1 MTLQTDDFLK
11 DEINEMIKNYQN
23 GKFDISQNLALLILK
38 KNPKHNLSFQ
48 ILGSIYEQQGKLD
61 DSLKMHQKSLA
72 LDNFDPEVH
81 NNIGLVLQKLGKHT
95 EAIFSLKKA
104 ITLKPSFIIAIYNLG
119 NTLKEMGNL
128 EEAEINLKKCIELKP
143 NFIEAYINL
152 ANIQSENNNFQD
164 AERSL
169 KKCIELKQ
177 NFIPAHYNLGN
188 LLKKLSRLEEA
199 MTSYNYLLKL
209 KPNYK
214 PALLGRGQIFFIKKK
229 FDQALNDFDNCNT
242 SESRAR
248 ALITLYNLGSIDEI
262 YQRIEKNAK
271 LDEKN
276 LRVAAFSSFIAHK
289 EKRETKNNFCK
300 KPLEFLYFSNLSSH
314 LKNQNKFIDNL
325 IDELKHI
332 NASWEPSNKTTIKGF
347 QSTKNLFVDPKGKI
361 KDLEKIIINEL
372 QKYNLK
378 FKDKSCLF
386 IKKWP
391 LKKDL
396 FGWHVIL
403 KQQGYQGPHI
413 HPSGWLSGVIYLKT
427 VPSLEKNEGAIEFGL
442 NAQNYS
448 DSNSPKIIY
457 QPKQGDIVFFPSSLH
472 HRTIPFTTDTDRI
485 IVSFDLLPTSE

>member
-1 MTLQTDDFLK
+1 MKLPTDDFLK
-11 DEINEMIKNYQN
+11 NEINQMLENYQN
-23 GKFDISQNLALLILK
+23 GKFDISLNLALSILK
-38 KNPKHNLSFQ
+38 KDPKHNLTIK
-48 ILGSIYEQQGKLD
+48 ILGSIYEQQDKLD
-61 DSLKMHQKSLA
+61 ESLKMYQKSLA
-72 LDNFDPEVH
+72 LDNNDPEAH
-81 NNIGLVLQKLGKHT
+81 NNLGLVLQKQGRLQ
-95 EAIFSLKKA
+95 EAMLSLKKA
-104 ITLKPSFIIAIYNLG
+104 IALKPDFIIAIYNLG
-119 NTLKEMGNL
+119 NTLKEIGNL
-128 EEAEINLKKCIELKP
+128 EDAEINLKRCIELKP

-152 ANIQSENNNFQD
+152 ANTQSENNHFND

-188 LLKKLSRLEEA
+188 LLKKLGRLDEA

-209 KPNYK
+209 KPSYK

-248 ALITLYNLGSIDEI
+248 ALITLYNSGNIDEI
-262 YQRIEKNAK
+262 YQRINNNAK

-276 LRVAAFSSFIAHK
+276 LRVAAFSSFISHK
-289 EKRETKNNFCK
+289 ENKETKNNFCK
-300 KPLEFLYFSNLSSH
+300 NPLEFLYFSNLSSH
-314 LKNQNKFIDNL
+314 LKNSDKFIDDL
-325 IDELKHI
+325 IDEIKHI

-361 KDLEKIIINEL
+361 KDLQKIIIDEL

-386 IKKWP
+386 INEWP
-391 LKKDL
+391 LKKNL

-403 KQQGYQGPHI
+403 QQQGYQDPHI
-413 HPSGWLSGVIYLKT
+413 HPAGWLSGVIYLKV
-427 VPSLEKNEGAIEFGL
+427 VPSLEKNEGAIEFSL

-448 DSNSPKIIY
+448 DVKSPKFIH
-457 QPKQGDIVFFPSSLH
+457 QPKKGDIVFFPSSLH
-472 HRTIPFTTDTDRI
+472 HRTIPFTTNTDRI
-485 IVSFDLLPTSE
+485 IISFDLLPDR

>member
-1 MTLQTDDFLK
+1 MKLPTDDFLK
-11 DEINEMIKNYQN
+11 NEINQMLENYQN
-23 GKFDISQNLALLILK
+23 GKFDISLNLALSILK
-38 KNPKHNLSFQ
+38 KDPKHNLTIK
-48 ILGSIYEQQGKLD
+48 ILGSIYEQQDKLD
-61 DSLKMHQKSLA
+61 ESLKMYQKSLA
-72 LDNFDPEVH
+72 LDNNDPEAH
-81 NNIGLVLQKLGKHT
+81 NNLGLVLQKQGKLQ
-95 EAIFSLKKA
+95 EAMLSLKKA
-104 ITLKPSFIIAIYNLG
+104 IALKPDFIIAIYNLG
-119 NTLKEMGNL
+119 NTLKEIGNL
-128 EEAEINLKKCIELKP
+128 EDAEINLKRCIELKP

-152 ANIQSENNNFQD
+152 ANTQSENNHFKD

-188 LLKKLSRLEEA
+188 LLKKLGRLDEA

-248 ALITLYNLGSIDEI
+248 ALITLYNSGNIDEI
-262 YQRIEKNAK
+262 YQRINNNAK

-276 LRVAAFSSFIAHK
+276 LRVAAFSSFISHK
-289 EKRETKNNFCK
+289 ENKETKNNFCK
-300 KPLEFLYFSNLSSH
+300 NPLEFLYFSNLSSH
-314 LKNQNKFIDNL
+314 LKNSDKFIDDL
-325 IDELKHI
+325 IDEIKHI

-361 KDLEKIIINEL
+361 KDLQKIIIDEL

-386 IKKWP
+386 INEWP
-391 LKKDL
+391 LKKNL

-403 KQQGYQGPHI
+403 QQQGYQDPHI
-413 HPSGWLSGVIYLKT
+413 HPAGWLSGVIYLKV
-427 VPSLEKNEGAIEFGL
+427 VPSLEKNEGAIEFSL

-448 DSNSPKIIY
+448 DLKSPKFIH
-457 QPKQGDIVFFPSSLH
+457 QPKKGDIVFFPSSLH
-472 HRTIPFTTDTDRI
+472 HRTIPFTTNTDRI
-485 IVSFDLLPTSE
+485 IISFDLLPDR

>member
-1 MTLQTDDFLK
+1 MKLPTDDFLK
-11 DEINEMIKNYQN
+11 NEINQMLENYQN
-23 GKFDISQNLALLILK
+23 GKFDISLNLALSILK
-38 KNPKHNLSFQ
+38 KDPKHNLTIK
-48 ILGSIYEQQGKLD
+48 ILGSIYEQQDKLD
-61 DSLKMHQKSLA
+61 ESLKMYQKSLA
-72 LDNFDPEVH
+72 LDNNDPEAH
-81 NNIGLVLQKLGKHT
+81 NNLGLVLQKQGRLQ
-95 EAIFSLKKA
+95 EAMLSLKKA
-104 ITLKPSFIIAIYNLG
+104 IALKPDFIIAIYNLG
-119 NTLKEMGNL
+119 NTLKEIGNL
-128 EEAEINLKKCIELKP
+128 EDAEINLKRCIELKP

-152 ANIQSENNNFQD
+152 ANTQSENNHFKD

-188 LLKKLSRLEEA
+188 LLKKLGRLDEA

-209 KPNYK
+209 KPSYK

-248 ALITLYNLGSIDEI
+248 ALITLYNSGNIDEI
-262 YQRIEKNAK
+262 YQRINNNAK

-276 LRVAAFSSFIAHK
+276 LRVAAFSSFISHK
-289 EKRETKNNFCK
+289 ENKETKNNFCK
-300 KPLEFLYFSNLSSH
+300 NPLEFLYFSNLLSH
-314 LKNQNKFIDNL
+314 LKNSDKFIDDL
-325 IDELKHI
+325 IDEIKHI

-361 KDLEKIIINEL
+361 KDLQKIIIDEL

-386 IKKWP
+386 INEWP
-391 LKKDL
+391 LKKNL

-403 KQQGYQGPHI
+403 QQQGYQDPHI
-413 HPSGWLSGVIYLKT
+413 HPAGWLSGVIYLKV
-427 VPSLEKNEGAIEFGL
+427 VPSLEKNEGAIEFSL

-448 DSNSPKIIY
+448 DVKSPKFIH
-457 QPKQGDIVFFPSSLH
+457 QPKKGDIVFFPSSLH
-472 HRTIPFTTDTDRI
+472 HRTIPFTTNTDRI
-485 IVSFDLLPTSE
+485 IISFDLLPDR

>member
-1 MTLQTDDFLK
+1 MKLPTDDFLK
-11 DEINEMIKNYQN
+11 NEINQMLENYQN
-23 GKFDISQNLALLILK
+23 GKFDISLNLALSILK
-38 KNPKHNLSFQ
+38 KDPKHNLTIK
-48 ILGSIYEQQGKLD
+48 ILGSIYEQQDKLD
-61 DSLKMHQKSLA
+61 ESLKMYQKSLA
-72 LDNFDPEVH
+72 LDNNDPEAH
-81 NNIGLVLQKLGKHT
+81 NNLGLVLQKQGRLQ
-95 EAIFSLKKA
+95 EAMLSLKKA
-104 ITLKPSFIIAIYNLG
+104 ITLKPDFIIAIYNLG
-119 NTLKEMGNL
+119 NTLKEIGNL
-128 EEAEINLKKCIELKP
+128 EDAEINLKRCIELKP

-152 ANIQSENNNFQD
+152 ANTQSENNNFKD

-188 LLKKLSRLEEA
+188 LLKKLGRLDEA

-209 KPNYK
+209 KPSYK

-248 ALITLYNLGSIDEI
+248 ALITLYNSGNIDEI
-262 YQRIEKNAK
+262 YQRINNNAK

-276 LRVAAFSSFIAHK
+276 LRVAAFSSFISHK
-289 EKRETKNNFCK
+289 ENKETKNNFCK
-300 KPLEFLYFSNLSSH
+300 NPLEFLYFSNLSSH
-314 LKNQNKFIDNL
+314 LKNSDKFIDDL
-325 IDELKHI
+325 IDQIKHI

-361 KDLEKIIINEL
+361 KDLQKIIIDEL

-386 IKKWP
+386 INEWP
-391 LKKDL
+391 LKKNL

-403 KQQGYQGPHI
+403 QQQGYQDPHI
-413 HPSGWLSGVIYLKT
+413 HPAGWLSGVIYLKV
-427 VPSLEKNEGAIEFGL
+427 VPSLEKNEGAIEFSL

-448 DSNSPKIIY
+448 DVKSPKFIH
-457 QPKQGDIVFFPSSLH
+457 QPKKGDIVFFPSSLH
-472 HRTIPFTTDTDRI
+472 HRTIPFTTNTDRI
-485 IVSFDLLPTSE
+485 IISFDLLPDR

>member
-1 MTLQTDDFLK
+1 MKLPTDDFLK
-11 DEINEMIKNYQN
+11 NEINQMLENYQN
-23 GKFDISQNLALLILK
+23 GKFDISLNLALSILK
-38 KNPKHNLSFQ
+38 KDPKHNLTIK
-48 ILGSIYEQQGKLD
+48 ILGSIYEQQDKLD
-61 DSLKMHQKSLA
+61 ESLKMYQKSLA
-72 LDNFDPEVH
+72 LDNNDPEAH
-81 NNIGLVLQKLGKHT
+81 NNLGLVLQKQGRLQ
-95 EAIFSLKKA
+95 EAMLSLKKA
-104 ITLKPSFIIAIYNLG
+104 IALKPDFIIAIYNLG
-119 NTLKEMGNL
+119 NTLKEIGNL
-128 EEAEINLKKCIELKP
+128 EDAEINLIRCIELKP

-152 ANIQSENNNFQD
+152 ANTQSENNHFKD

-188 LLKKLSRLEEA
+188 LLKKLGRLDEA

-209 KPNYK
+209 KPSYK

-248 ALITLYNLGSIDEI
+248 ALITLYNSGNIDEI

-271 LDEKN
+271 IDEKN
-276 LRVAAFSSFIAHK
+276 LRVAAFSSFISHK
-289 EKRETKNNFCK
+289 ENKETKNNFCK
-300 KPLEFLYFSNLSSH
+300 NPLEFLYFSNLSSH
-314 LKNQNKFIDNL
+314 LKNSDKFIDDL
-325 IDELKHI
+325 IDQIKHI

-361 KDLEKIIINEL
+361 KDLQKIIIDEL

-386 IKKWP
+386 INEWP
-391 LKKDL
+391 LKKNL

-403 KQQGYQGPHI
+403 QQQGYQDPHI
-413 HPSGWLSGVIYLKT
+413 HPAGWLSGVIYLKV
-427 VPSLEKNEGAIEFGL
+427 VPSLEKNEGAIEFSL

-448 DSNSPKIIY
+448 DVKSPKFIH
-457 QPKQGDIVFFPSSLH
+457 QPKKGDIVFFPSSLH
-472 HRTIPFTTDTDRI
+472 HRTIPFTTNTDRI
-485 IVSFDLLPTSE
+485 IISFDLLPDR